1 MKPFNLEEAL
11 KGAPVKLRDGCKAY
25 VLADV
30 SKLFPAL
37 ETKFPLFGIHSE
49 PSNHEKF
56 SSSEA
61 WTYAGTFREENGSLR
76 DIIGMWEEPELTQEQ
91 ILEKAYNE
99 NLKVT
104 FPCAFNPDGYEVVG
118 KLKSGDFV
126 LRDGTTLF
134 DSTPF
139 NGYELYQEKPSTSTV
154 TVTLLRPFKPEI
166 GDCFYYIYSEP
177 CSGILKVTSRKF
189 DQDDANATTQ
199 DGNRFRTFDDAKA
212 WLDAMKGVVDE

>member
-1 MKPFNLEEAL
+1 MKAFNLELAL
-11 KGAPVKLRDGCKAY
+11 AGNPVRLRNGAKAFI
-25 VLADV
+25 LADV
-30 SKLFPAL
+30 STLFENCVADY
-37 ETKFPLFGIHSE
+37 PLKGAVSSVSNPNAYVCSDHWTRAGLNQSE
-49 PSNHEKF
+49 DF
-56 SSSEA
+56 
-61 WTYAGTFREENGSLR
+61 Y
-76 DIIGMWEEPELTQEQ
+76 IIGMWEDEPTQEQ

-134 DSTPF
+134 DSTLF

-154 TVTLLRPFKPEI
+154 TVTLPRPFKPEI
-166 GDCFYYIYSEP
+166 GDYFYYIYSEP
-177 CSGILKVTSRKF
+177 YSGILKISRRMF

-199 DGNRFRTFDDAKA
+199 DGNRFRTLGDAQA
-212 WLDAMKGVVDE
+212 WLDAMKEAVDE